1 MLKGMPFLFID
12 DNEGIFMVEVEE
24 IKEVSRRRCLANG

>member
-1 MLKGMPFLFID
+1 MPFLFID

-24 IKEVSRRRCLANG
+24 IK